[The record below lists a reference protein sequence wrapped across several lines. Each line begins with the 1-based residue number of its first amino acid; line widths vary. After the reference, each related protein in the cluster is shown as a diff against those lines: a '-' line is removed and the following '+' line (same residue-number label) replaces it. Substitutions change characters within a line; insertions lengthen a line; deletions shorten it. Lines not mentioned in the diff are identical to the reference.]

1 MDNQTTPTVP
11 EVTPGDDA
19 PTMGFVQ
26 RLTGV
31 YFEPSKTFE
40 DINRKPTWLTIYILM
55 SLLAV
60 ASFYVLTIRMDYET
74 YMRKSIEM
82 SPASRLLSE
91 EQIEEAVSRP
101 PSAFQRYSGM
111 AFAPAGMIV
120 VYLAFAGIFL
130 LLFTLMGASLSYK
143 KSLAVSFWAM
153 APPGIIVTLLGIL
166 FMYLRDPA
174 TLELNPAN
182 NVASNLGPLVS
193 SGDSPVIHGLLS
205 SIDVF
210 SFWTIFLL
218 SVGFAA
224 ISDRRLTTKKAA
236 TGIFMLWGAYV
247 LLKAGYHAVHG

>member
-1 MDNQTTPTVP
+1 MDNKDTPMAP
-11 EVTPGDDA
+11 EVTPGEEI
-19 PTMGFVQ
+19 PTMGFLQ

-31 YFEPSKTFE
+31 YFEPTKTFE
-40 DINRKPTWLTIYILM
+40 DINRKPTWLTVYILV
-55 SLLAV
+55 SLLTV
-60 ASFYVLTIRMDYET
+60 ASLYILTTRMDYEM

-82 SPASRLLSE
+82 SPASRFLTE

-111 AFAPAGMIV
+111 VFAPAGIIV
-120 VYLAFAGIFL
+120 VYLALAGIFL
-130 LLFTLMGASLSYK
+130 LLFTLMGASLSFK
-143 KSLAVSFWAM
+143 KSLTISFWAM
-153 APPGIIVTLLGIL
+153 APPAIIVTLLGIL

-174 TLELNPAN
+174 TLEINLAN

-193 SGDSPVIHGLLS
+193 SADSPVIHGLLS

-218 SVGFAA
+218 SIGFAA

-236 TGIFMLWGAYV
+236 TGILMLWGTYV
-247 LLKAGYHAVHG
+247 LLKAGYHAVLG